1 MQEKI
6 HPNFHE
12 DATVSCACGETFKT
26 GSVMDTIKVEIC
38 SKCHPFFTGKVKVLD
53 TAGRVEKFQ
62 KKHAAAESKMGV
74 TAKPQKRIVKPVV
87 APKDRKAAAKAAEAK
102 AAETKAAPKAK
113 AKPEAETK

>member
-26 GSVMDTIKVEIC
+26 GSVMETIKVEIC
-38 SKCHPFFTGKVKVLD
+38 SKCHPFFTGKVKMLD

-62 KKHAAAESKMGV
+62 KKHANAELGV
-74 TAKPQKRIVKPVV
+74 NTKPQKRVVKPVV
-87 APKDRKAAAKAAEAK
+87 APKDRKAAAAKAETKPAPKAEAK
-102 AAETKAAPKAK
+102 AKPAEAK
-113 AKPEAETK
+113 K

>member
-12 DATVSCACGETFKT
+12 NATVNCACGETFET
-26 GSVMDTIKVEIC
+26 GSILPAIRVEIC

-62 KKHAAAESKMGV
+62 KKHANAELGV
-74 TAKPQKRIVKPVV
+74 NAKPQRRVVKPVV
-87 APKDRKAAAKAAEAK
+87 APKDKKAAAKAAEAK
-102 AAETKAAPKAK
+102 EAKTAPKAK
-113 AKPEAETK
+113 AEAKTTETK

>member
-12 DATVSCACGETFKT
+12 NATVNCACGETFVT
-26 GSVMDTIKVEIC
+26 GSIMEAIRVEIC

-62 KKHAAAESKMGV
+62 KKHANAELGV
-74 TAKPQKRIVKPVV
+74 NAKPQRRVVKPVV
-87 APKDRKAAAKAAEAK
+87 APKDKKAAAKAAEAK
-102 AAETKAAPKAK
+102 EAKTAPKAK
-113 AKPEAETK
+113 AEAKTTETK